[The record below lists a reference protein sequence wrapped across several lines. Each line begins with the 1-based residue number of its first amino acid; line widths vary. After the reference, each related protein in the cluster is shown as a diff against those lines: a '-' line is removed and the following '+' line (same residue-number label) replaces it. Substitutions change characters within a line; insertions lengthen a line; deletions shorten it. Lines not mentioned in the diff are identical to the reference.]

1 MRVEWKLHVR
11 PQLYRYDSR
20 GQAIGKPI
28 DLSPYD
34 HAGLHRLFSSHYQ
47 RDETVEAPGLAV
59 RTWRRLF
66 GWAYGISTM
75 EAAVLF
81 VCAGAVPA
89 AECLAQNHESGGQL
103 RPAPAY
109 TTLQ

>member
-75 EAAVLF
+75 EATVLF
-81 VCAGAVPA
+81 VCAGAVVFVA
-89 AECLAQNHESGGQL
+89 MYALCF
-103 RPAPAY
+103 RY
-109 TTLQ
+109 TQMCDSLQDL